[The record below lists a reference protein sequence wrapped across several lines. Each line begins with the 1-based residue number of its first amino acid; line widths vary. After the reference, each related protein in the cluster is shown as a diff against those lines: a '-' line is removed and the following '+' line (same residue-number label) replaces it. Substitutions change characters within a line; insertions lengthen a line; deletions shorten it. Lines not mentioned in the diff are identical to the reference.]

1 MALPTINIDDVVR
14 EVLAQLGLAPAG
26 GALPK
31 GEAAADGASCSPSK
45 SPSKASVVS
54 PLPPARAPAKVAA
67 GGNGEFVVRSRV
79 VALAELQDRL
89 SGVRKLVVPPQA
101 IVTPAVRDEL
111 RRRNIALVFGKKDAA
126 MASTSAMRLVLMV
139 THGALDPAGLVGGL
153 TTEGIAVDAQTSD
166 CLLRATDE
174 LAAELSKGETLGVLA
189 TPYVPAAL
197 CLTNRLA
204 GIRAVIGLDART
216 VAADTAS
223 VGANLL
229 VVNPAG
235 LGLFQLRQLVIRFYQ
250 EPKHEC
256 PRAFC
261 ERLG

>member
-1 MALPTINIDDVVR
+1 MAPPTINIDDVVR
-14 EVLAQLGLAPAG
+14 EVLAQLGLAPAAG
-26 GALPK
+26 VAPN
-31 GEAAADGASCSPSK
+31 GEAVANGASCSASQ
-45 SPSKASVVS
+45 SPSVASVAS
-54 PLPPARAPAKVAA
+54 PLPAAQVAPKVAA
-67 GGNGEFVVRSRV
+67 GGNGEFVVQSRV
-79 VALAELQDRL
+79 VALAELKDRL

-126 MASTSAMRLVLMV
+126 MARESDMRLVLMV
-139 THGALDPAGLVGGL
+139 THGSLDPAGLVGGL
-153 TTEGIAVDAQTSD
+153 KTEGIAVEVQTSD
-166 CLLRATDE
+166 CLIRATDE
-174 LAAELSKGETLGVLA
+174 LAAELSQGETLGVLA

-197 CLTNRLA
+197 CLANRMA
-204 GIRAVIGLDART
+204 GLRAVIGLDART

-235 LGLFQLRQLVIRFYQ
+235 LGLFQLRQLVSRFYQ

-256 PRAFC
+256 PRVFC

>member
-26 GALPK
+26 GASPN
-31 GEAAADGASCSPSK
+31 GEAAANGATSSASK
-45 SPSKASVVS
+45 SPSKATVVS
-54 PLPPARAPAKVAA
+54 PPPAQTPAKVAA

-89 SGVRKLVVPPQA
+89 SGIRKLVVPPQA

-126 MASTSAMRLVLMV
+126 AARTSAMRLVLMV

-153 TTEGIAVDAQTSD
+153 TAEGIAVDVQTSD

-197 CLTNRLA
+197 CLANRLA

-256 PRAFC
+256 PQVFC